1 MLLIVP
7 LSLAACHFVLCCVL
21 CFEALKRQQ
30 CVVMLL
36 IVPLSL
42 AACHSLFSDPAP
54 PRLTQPLSSRLFL
67 AREDDEGDCDGG
79 GDEGGG
85 GDDDGG
91 GDEGDGDEDD
101 EADCG
106 GGGDADYEKN

>member
-1 MLLIVP
+1 MCLSG
-7 LSLAACHFVLCCVL
+7 SLAA
-21 CFEALKRQQ
+21 R
-30 CVVMLL
+30 
-36 IVPLSL
+36 
-42 AACHSLFSDPAP
+42 HSLFSDPAP